1 MLEEHDNEDLMD
13 EVSLDLTNQTHHDI
27 EDDRRRD
34 EAEEDRLIPWT
45 EFTEDFHMMTPE
57 FSTVEDT
64 CEENKDKLID
74 LRPYM

>member
-1 MLEEHDNEDLMD
+1 MLEEQQDNEDLMD
-13 EVSLDLTNQTHHDI
+13 EVALEEANQTQHEI

-34 EAEEDRLIPWT
+34 EADEDRMIPWT

-64 CEENKDKLID
+64 CE
-74 LRPYM
+74 

>member
-1 MLEEHDNEDLMD
+1 MD
-13 EVSLDLTNQTHHDI
+13 EVSLDLATQHDM

-34 EAEEDRLIPWT
+34 EAGEDRMIPWT

-57 FSTVEDT
+57 FSTVEVT